1 MNSDRKAAILTGV
14 FFIIGTVAGMISLG
28 VFTDPVVGA
37 PDVLVSVSANEGK
50 VIMGVLFELVMAVAL
65 AGMAIAIYP
74 VLRKHSPSL
83 AIGYFGARILEVG
96 IFILSAISL
105 LTLVTLSKAFV
116 GAGAPDASYFQ
127 TSGEMLLAIRDWGGH
142 AVLDVAVFP
151 LGALLLNGLLYR
163 ARLVPRWVSGWGFI
177 GATLYW
183 AAGLLVM
190 FGIIN
195 PLETIHISLQAPLGV
210 QEIALALWLII
221 KGFNPS
227 AAASAHAA

>member
-1 MNSDRKAAILTGV
+1 MDSNRKAAILVGV
-14 FFIIGTVAGMISLG
+14 FFIVGTVAGMISLG
-28 VFTDPVVGA
+28 VFTDPIVGA

-50 VIMGVLFELVMAVAL
+50 VILGVLFELVMAVAL

-74 VLRKHSPSL
+74 VLKKHNPSL

-127 TSGEMLLAIRDWGGH
+127 TAGDMLLAIRDWGGH

-163 ARLVPRWVSGWGFI
+163 ARLIPRWVSGWGLV
-177 GATLYW
+177 GAALYW
-183 AAGLLVM
+183 TAGLLVL
-190 FGIIN
+190 FGIIT
-195 PLETIHISLQAPLGV
+195 PLETIHIGLQAPLGV
-210 QEIALALWLII
+210 QEIGLALWLIV

-227 AAASAHAA
+227 AVTSS